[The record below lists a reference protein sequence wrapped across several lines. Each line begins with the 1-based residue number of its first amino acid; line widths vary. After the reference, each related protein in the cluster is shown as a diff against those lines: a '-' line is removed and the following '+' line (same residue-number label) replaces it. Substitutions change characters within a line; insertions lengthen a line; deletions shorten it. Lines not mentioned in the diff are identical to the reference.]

1 MHFSVYMKTTAT
13 ILILTLIMFVAPLN
27 ANIKETKWIS
37 PWETFEEAF
46 PKNLSLVRRVSIEES
61 WNRGFE
67 ELEKY
72 SLLHKEWSFENDRI
86 LFEKIQEILTKYS
99 EEIALDRIPQLKL
112 YLQNRIRLYSS
123 TRPENVISSYHY
135 YLSFFP
141 DDKRISS
148 LFQESF
154 LKMNSDVTF
163 SNDAEAQLFL
173 YMIRELMIQNKK
185 IPLTYFKLL
194 LNYCESFS
202 NQSKTK
208 QEALFLLLEL
218 FNSREEQLANIAL
231 PEWDHLLTKRT
242 TLFKNFRK
250 NKLIEQINS
259 TFKIKTEANLY
270 IHAMIMQNKLWDY
283 QNQQSNLT
291 WNSNDI
297 QKFIDHT
304 HTSLRNQFTNSKPK
318 ETYQIL
324 FSQIEIMRTLLD
336 LKTSLDSQGS
346 PIIAKGKLENDK
358 LKKSQEEKWYQ
369 KLMDFHGQALGIL
382 QLTQYSTSLIFQ
394 CYQQN
399 LNSKTCQTFRDYL
412 PFQHIESKSNEKSN
426 EKRVWAINEPYI
438 YFPPGRFEFE
448 PNSMISIKADKI
460 EFHPLAFIYAPS
472 GNVNIETLE
481 LDAPWI
487 DVSGREEIQIPHAI
501 SSGKR
506 PWLKDSNHCHN
517 RQYIEGATLVSIPR
531 KRCGGKIT
539 TGEESCATKPEW
551 TLFTIKNPYPN
562 VPVCA
567 SNAVSPDKNLV
578 GNISKMLDLGQAP
591 DEPSTKNWINQPN
604 GSNGGVISL
613 TVQDQFSNPLLLA
626 QGANGI
632 SGLNGQSSPLCNSDN
647 EFNSYKIVTSQ
658 SQDEYNKWLTA
669 TKSNP
674 YVKITLIQSEI
685 YHHVGLLEIFLPR
698 TSGSDG
704 GSGGEGGQIKLN
716 LPLRFS
722 KNPWKMKSYFISG
735 GNEGTGGL
743 AGTCGPNPVTN
754 GKTGTKGA
762 NGQFSINKN
771 SLVSRK

>member
-1 MHFSVYMKTTAT
+1 
-13 ILILTLIMFVAPLN
+13 MFAAPLN
-27 ANIKETKWIS
+27 ANIKESKWIS
-37 PWETFEEAF
+37 PWESFEEAF
-46 PKNLSLVRRVSIEES
+46 PKNLSLIRRVSIEES
-61 WNRGFE
+61 WNHGFE

-86 LFEKIQEILTKYS
+86 LFEKIQEILAKYG
-99 EEIALDRIPQLKL
+99 EEIALERIPQLKL
-112 YLQNRIRLYSS
+112 YLQNRIRLYSA
-123 TRPENVISSYHY
+123 TRPENVISSYHF
-135 YLSFFP
+135 YLEFFP

-148 LFQESF
+148 FFQESF

-163 SNDAEAQLFL
+163 NNDAEAQLFL
-173 YMIRELMIQNKK
+173 FMIRELLIQNKK

-208 QEALFLLLEL
+208 QEALFLLLDL
-218 FNSREEQLANIAL
+218 FNSKEEQLANISL
-231 PEWDHLLTKRT
+231 PEWDHLLSKRT
-242 TLFKNFRK
+242 ALFKNFRK

-259 TFKIKTEANLY
+259 TFKVKTEDNLY
-270 IHAMIMQNKLWDY
+270 VHAMVMQNKLWDY

-291 WNSNDI
+291 WISIDT
-297 QKFIDHT
+297 QKFIEHT

-336 LKTSLDSQGS
+336 LKTSLDFQGA
-346 PIIAKGKLENDK
+346 PIIAKGKIENDK

-399 LNSKTCQTFRDYL
+399 LNTKTCQTFRDYL
-412 PFQHIESKSNEKSN
+412 PFQHLEAKSNENSTEKSI
-426 EKRVWAINEPYI
+426 WAINEPYI

-448 PNSMISIKADKI
+448 PNSMISIKADKV

-472 GNVNIETLE
+472 GNVSIETLE
-481 LDAPWI
+481 LDSPWI
-487 DVSGREEIQIPHAI
+487 DVSGREEIQIPHVI

-506 PWLKDSNHCHN
+506 PWLKDSSHCQN

-539 TGEESCATKPEW
+539 NGDESCATKPEW
-551 TLFTIKNPYPN
+551 TLFTIKNPYPS

-591 DEPSTKNWINQPN
+591 DEPATKNWINQPN

-647 EFNSYKIVTSQ
+647 EFNSYKIVISQ
-658 SQDEYNKWLTA
+658 SQDEYNKWLVA

-674 YVKITLIQSEI
+674 YVKITPLQSEI

-704 GSGGEGGQIKLN
+704 GSGGLGGQIKLN
-716 LPLRFS
+716 LPMRFL

-735 GNEGTGGL
+735 GSEGTGGI
-743 AGTCGPNPVTN
+743 AGACGPNPVSN